1 RLAIIAAPAALT
13 GGVVQINLLVGRQV
27 ASFTEGAIVWLSLAD
42 RLYQLPLGMVGIA
55 MGIVLLPDLSRR
67 LQAGDSP
74 GGAVQINR
82 AIEFSALLI
91 LPATAA
97 LIVLAEPLVSVLFG
111 HGVFTDADVLA
122 TAAAVTIYGAGLPAF
137 VLQKIFSPVFFAR
150 EDTRTPFRY
159 ALVSMVANAV
169 IAIGLAPVVGYL
181 AAAIGTTVSG
191 WIMLALLWSGARRIE
206 GAVTFDDRLRLR
218 LPRIL
223 FAAVVMAAACTL
235 AAAPLAGALDLAGW
249 RYLALAALVL
259 TGIGTFGASAVA
271 LGVLRPDEIRSAL
284 GRG

>member
-1 RLAIIAAPAALT
+1 
-13 GGVVQINLLVGRQV
+13 
-27 ASFTEGAIVWLSLAD
+27 
-42 RLYQLPLGMVGIA
+42 
-55 MGIVLLPDLSRR
+55 PDLSRR
-67 LQAGDSP
+67 LQAGDAP
-74 GGAVQINR
+74 GGAAQINR

-122 TAAAVTIYGAGLPAF
+122 TAAAVAIYGAGLPAF

-191 WIMLALLWSGARRIE
+191 WIMLALLWWGARRIE

-235 AAAPLAGALDLAGW
+235 AAAPLSGALDLAGW